1 MAGGV
6 ATGSSYLQSG
16 IKVCD
21 VCVSSLSQASSSLN
35 SGYQSAGSGWK
46 DEQYARLGQIVGDC
60 CQALT
65 KPISSLNDCR
75 ASLEKLL
82 AAVQEYESQS
92 L

>member
-6 ATGSSYLQSG
+6 ATGSSYLQGG

-21 VCVSSLSQASSSLN
+21 VCVSSLTQASSSLN
-35 SGYQSAGSGWK
+35 SGYQAAGSGWQDSK
-46 DEQYARLGQIVGDC
+46 YRELGQIVNEC

-65 KPISSLNDCR
+65 KPITELNSCR
-75 ASLEKLL
+75 ASLERLL
-82 AAVQEYESQS
+82 AAVQEYEATS